1 MQSDLNAPAPWG
13 PGLEELMR
21 RYQKGDTTAVTALVE
36 CLTPQAVRVFCQPGQ
51 QQRRR

>member
-1 MQSDLNAPAPWG
+1 MRSDSNAPAPWG
-13 PGLEELMR
+13 PDLEELMR

-36 CLTPQAVRVFCQPGQ
+36 CLTPRAVPVFCQPDG